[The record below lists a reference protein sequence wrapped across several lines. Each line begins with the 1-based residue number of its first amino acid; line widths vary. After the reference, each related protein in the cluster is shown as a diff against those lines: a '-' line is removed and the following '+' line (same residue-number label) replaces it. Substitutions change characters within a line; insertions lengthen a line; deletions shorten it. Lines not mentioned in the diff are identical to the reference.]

1 MVANVQRDKVHW
13 PEQKNPQFRGEREKR
28 ARKKAGIA
36 VNAADTEEPTT
47 EAIEVVDDPEKIEE
61 KIEIPQKNKD
71 RKEITLRR
79 HRARPRGPDSL
90 PKAILKR
97 KKATNYWV
105 WNAPAA
111 AVALVLLVLVG
122 YQYLS

>member
-1 MVANVQRDKVHW
+1 MRPLSHFIQ
-13 PEQKNPQFRGEREKR
+13 EREKR
-28 ARKKAGIA
+28 ARKKAGVA
-36 VNAADTEEPTT
+36 VTAADTEGPPT

-90 PKAILKR
+90 PKAVLKR

-105 WNAPAA
+105 WIAPAA
-111 AVALVLLVLVG
+111 AAVAIVLLVLVG
-122 YQYLS
+122 YNYIS